1 MPMGTGSYGSTKV
14 RPPKKKKMKM
24 AKKVKPNK
32 MAKRRR
38 V

>member
-1 MPMGTGSYGSTKV
+1 MGKGYGSMK
-14 RPPKKKKMKM
+14 PKKKKMKM